1 MREIQFKKYE
11 GMLPLVRQADT
22 DGRTLDVGIGTAL
35 FEEFL
40 KGKGILLDVT
50 GVEIDARMMAEAE
63 KRGYEVTAA
72 SAESLPFEDNS
83 FDFVVCLDTI
93 HAVED
98 KSRAISEMRRV
109 LRPGKLLLLSHY
121 SNTFTR
127 PQVISALENL
137 VHGFT
142 VVGSSVV
149 GSSDQEQSVVF
160 LVRKP

>member
-11 GMLPLVRQADT
+11 GMLPLVKQADIN
-22 DGRTLDVGIGTAL
+22 GRVLDVGIGTAL

-40 KGKGILLDVT
+40 KGKGIELDVT
-50 GVEIDARMMAEAE
+50 GVEIDARMMVEAK

-98 KSRAISEMRRV
+98 KSKAVSEMRRV

-127 PQVISALENL
+127 TQVISALENL

-149 GSSDQEQSVVF
+149 GQADQEQSVVF